1 MRGRLIVKR
10 VVDTCVLCKHQL
22 EKGILPPPSPRLP
35 EFRVRGNREFRTTD
49 VDSSGPV
56 MGKPIYKSGLM
67 QVLNP
72 AYICL
77 IPWATTRERHLE
89 LGANLESEAFIN
101 AGI

>member
-1 MRGRLIVKR
+1 M
-10 VVDTCVLCKHQL
+10 
-22 EKGILPPPSPRLP
+22 
-35 EFRVRGNREFRTTD
+35 FRVRGNRGLRTTE
-49 VDSSGPV
+49 VDYSGPV
-56 MGKPIYKSGLM
+56 MVKPIYKSGLM

-89 LGANLESEAFIN
+89 LDPNLESEAFIN